1 MTGSKVRI
9 ARLAFL
15 DKIHL
20 APPRD
25 EVTEDIILWETTH
38 FSCFL
43 FLFCRPS
50 PCQWSSID
58 AMLMKVDS
66 QMSSSLLV
74 DVVQGSVTRQG
85 VPTGS

>member
-1 MTGSKVRI
+1 MTGSKVRS

-38 FSCFL
+38 FSL
-43 FLFCRPS
+43 F
-50 PCQWSSID
+50 SILPIITLSLEFD
-58 AMLMKVDS
+58 RCDVDE
-66 QMSSSLLV
+66 
-74 DVVQGSVTRQG
+74 T
-85 VPTGS
+85 